1 MRIATD
7 YVVKGILKMLQE
19 EAMAGD
25 KTTSRVVAGRPV
37 RLKQQTL
44 DALSKLKRKA
54 NTDVTTQRIRTDD
67 LVCLGLGL
75 IEDQHL
81 EVLREAKRTNK
92 DRFEVLFKRFQ
103 GKNKKATRDDF
114 LGMLLVKSE
123 VAK

>member
-1 MRIATD
+1 
-7 YVVKGILKMLQE
+7 MLQE

-25 KTTSRVVAGRPV
+25 KTSSRVFKGKPV

-44 DALSKLKRKA
+44 EVLSKLKRKA

-81 EVLREAKRTNK
+81 EVLREAKCTNK